1 MNLKSLGHTVL
12 FILFTTLLLA
22 RANATTLQDGL
33 VAHYP
38 FDGNAQD
45 ASGMG
50 HHGTVQGG
58 VTYVAGKIGQAAR
71 FNGSNGVVMATLPK
85 VKNTYSVSMFSQF
98 NSHRGENQLF
108 YLTRKNH
115 KDRLGYL
122 STYPPGKK
130 TWHFGS
136 RRYGKGWED
145 RGTTVVDPQGL
156 SVNQWYHLVFVL
168 NDEEI
173 SLFVNGNLLKTIKS
187 KHHANVEAHKPLQ
200 LLIGGTTEKYQ
211 WMAGLIDEV
220 RVYNR
225 VLSAAEIK
233 TLAKGEITTKPTP
246 TQPATKFSCQDGKR
260 YCKDMTS
267 CEEAYYHLQE
277 CGQKRLDR
285 DKNGIPCE
293 KLCSTNTGGS
303 NTKPTDDA
311 ACQKAKQAVEAQLAA
326 EKKAK
331 EEALA
336 KLAAAVKAQQAAEAK
351 LAAEKQAKEEALAK
365 LAACEKPEGSPL
377 KFKAVTGDG
386 QCPAGYTLV
395 TPQEARANQ
404 KAACQAL
411 GTWYIA
417 RLAQGGSM
425 DGSGYK
431 CQIRDNDKRGLGH
444 SLCKVGKTEPPK
456 PPKGTSLDLTGTWIG
471 EGYRCGFKRSTE
483 EVKIEQ
489 QGNSIVATKITG
501 DDCVPAGSR
510 TFVGTLDTINATWTT
525 GYPNR
530 PACCKANG
538 RITIK
543 DRNTLVDKRFRITF
557 TKKSSSPTAG
567 LNLSGQWQGDGY
579 KCQSGAKRIQDVT
592 IEQNGTSIVATKL
605 TGDDCVRAGSQTFA
619 GRLDVMNITWTTGFP
634 NRPACCQKKGRLT
647 IIDNNTMKADG
658 VTFKRV
664 PPK

>member
-33 VAHYP
+33 VAYYP

-45 ASGMG
+45 ASGVG
-50 HHGTVQGG
+50 HHGTEQGG
-58 VTYVAGKIGQAAR
+58 VTYAAGKIGQAAR

-85 VKNTYSVSMFSQF
+85 LKNKKAYSVSMFAQF
-98 NSHRGENQLF
+98 NSHRGENLLF

-122 STYPPGKK
+122 STYPIGQN

-136 RRYGKGWED
+136 RRSGKGWED
-145 RGTTVVDPQGL
+145 RATTVVDPQGL
-156 SVNQWYHLVFVL
+156 LVNQWYHLVFVL
-168 NDEEI
+168 NDKEI
-173 SLFVNGNLLKTIKS
+173 SLFVNGSLLKTIKS
-187 KHHANVEAHKPLQ
+187 KHRAKIGGRNQLQ
-200 LLIGGTTEKYQ
+200 LLIGGTTEGYQ
-211 WMAGLIDEV
+211 WMDGLIDEV

-225 VLSAAEIK
+225 VLSVAEI
-233 TLAKGEITTKPTP
+233 TALANGEITTQPEPTP
-246 TQPATKFSCQDGKR
+246 PTTQFSCNDGKR
-260 YCKDMTS
+260 YCKDMAS

-293 KLCSTNTGGS
+293 TLCSTNTGDS
-303 NTKPTDDA
+303 NTQPTDDG
-311 ACQKAKQAVEAQLAA
+311 ACQKAKKAVEAQLAA
-326 EKKAK
+326 EKQAK
-331 EEALA
+331 EDALA
-336 KLAAAVKAQQAAEAK
+336 KLAAAIKAQQAAEAL
-351 LAAEKQAKEEALAK
+351 LAAEKQAKEDALAK
-365 LAACEKPEGSPL
+365 LAVCEKPNP
-377 KFKAVTGDG
+377 
-386 QCPAGYTLV
+386 
-395 TPQEARANQ
+395 TP
-404 KAACQAL
+404 
-411 GTWYIA
+411 
-417 RLAQGGSM
+417 
-425 DGSGYK
+425 
-431 CQIRDNDKRGLGH
+431 
-444 SLCKVGKTEPPK
+444 PPVS
-456 PPKGTSLDLTGTWIG
+456 PKGTGLDLNGTWIG
-471 EGYRCGFKRSTE
+471 EGYQCGFKKFTE

-501 DDCVPAGSR
+501 DDCVPAGSQ

-525 GYPNR
+525 GFPNR

-543 DRNTLVDKRFRITF
+543 DHNTLVDKRFRVTF
-557 TKKSSSPTAG
+557 TKQSSAPTTS

-579 KCQSGAKRIQDVT
+579 TCQSGAKRIQDVT

-634 NRPACCQKKGRLT
+634 NRPACCQKKGQLT
-647 IIDNNTMKADG
+647 LIDQNTMKAGG

-664 PPK
+664 VQ